1 MNFDAAQLMGVV
13 YGISEFGLA
22 LRRRAV
28 NGDSRLADKGSLGLL
43 WIIIGISVFLAFN
56 MYFAVPAAGFG
67 DVAPAACY
75 AGITVYVM
83 GLSLRWYAIV
93 YLGRFFTVNVAIAA
107 DHHLID
113 GGPYR
118 YVRHPSY
125 TGALMAFLGLGL
137 ALANWASL
145 AILLIPI
152 FLAFARRMRVEEAAL
167 LQGLGAPYRLYMDR
181 TKRLIPG
188 VY

>member
-1 MNFDAAQLMGVV
+1 VNFDAAQLMGVI
-13 YGISEFGLA
+13 YGISEFGLS

-28 NGDSRLADKGSLGLL
+28 SGDARLADKGSLGLL
-43 WIIIGISVFLAFN
+43 WTVIGLSVFLAYN
-56 MYFAVPAAGFG
+56 MYFA
-67 DVAPAACY
+67 APAASFGDAARATCY
-75 AGITVYVM
+75 AGIAIYVI
-83 GLSLRWYAIV
+83 GLSFRWYAIV

-107 DHHLID
+107 DHQLID
-113 GGPYR
+113 RGPYR

-125 TGALMAFLGLGL
+125 TGALLAFLGLGL

-145 AILLIPI
+145 ALLVIPI
-152 FLAFARRMRVEEAAL
+152 FFAFARRMRVEEAAL
-167 LQGLGAPYRLYMDR
+167 LQGLGAPYRHYMDR

>member
-1 MNFDAAQLMGVV
+1 VNFDAAQVMGLI
-13 YGISEFGLA
+13 YGLSEFGLSM
-22 LRRRAV
+22 RRRAASG
-28 NGDSRLADKGSLGLL
+28 NSRLEDKGSLRLL
-43 WIIIGISVFLAFN
+43 WIVIGLSVFMAYNL
-56 MYFAVPAAGFG
+56 YFAVPAASFA
-67 DVAPAACY
+67 DEAPAAWWV
-75 AGITVYVM
+75 GIAVYLI
-83 GLSLRWYAIV
+83 GLCLRWYSII

-107 DHHLID
+107 DHQLVD

-118 YVRHPSY
+118 HVRHPSY

-137 ALANWASL
+137 ALENWASL
-145 AILLIPI
+145 AMLLIPI

-167 LQGLGAPYRLYMDR
+167 LQGLGAPYRLYMER

>member
-1 MNFDAAQLMGVV
+1 VNFDAAQLMGAI

-28 NGDSRLADKGSLGLL
+28 DGGSRLADKGSLGLL
-43 WIIIGISVFLAFN
+43 WSIIGISVFLAFN
-56 MYFAVPAAGFG
+56 LYFAVPAAGFG
-67 DVAPAACY
+67 GAAPAACY
-75 AGITVYVM
+75 AGIAIYAI

-107 DHHLID
+107 DHQLID
-113 GGPYR
+113 KGPYR

-125 TGALMAFLGLGL
+125 SGALLAFLGLGL
-137 ALANWASL
+137 TLANWASL
-145 AILLIPI
+145 AVLVIPV